1 MQSIVGIRRD
11 LREQLAQ
18 RYTLEQGRILTH
30 NTSEDGT
37 RKFLMQ
43 FGAGQE
49 IESALPVPHLKRPVF
64 TLDAAAHKHAPPWA
78 RTGVFIPEP
87 TRGTLCVSS
96 QVGCTLSC
104 SFCHTGTQPVVLT
117 TLTHSL
123 CAQRRRTLTTQVSC
137 ALTSDAQFDDERDLE
152 PDHSRQAGDERL
164 SHGGRHRDEEA
175 GHRR

>member
-1 MQSIVGIRRD
+1 MHGPSSRPCGAGKTHANMQSIVGIRRE

-64 TLDAAAHKHAPPWA
+64 TLYAAAHKHAPPWA

-104 SFCHTGTQPVVLT
+104 SFCHTGTQPVVLCHPTHPQRVCT
-117 TLTHSL
+117 T
-123 CAQRRRTLTTQVSC
+123 
-137 ALTSDAQFDDERDLE
+137 TSD
-152 PDHSRQAGDERL
+152 
-164 SHGGRHRDEEA
+164 SHNRSLVFVCADVRCA
-175 GHRR
+175 I